1 MEFEA
6 LKKVKTTKK
15 ICPIHHAPFVQ
26 YEEQQPFCLECRKEY
41 LRNAEQKAVDKTFK
55 AYERRRTIEVLKKDS
70 IVGDPKLW
78 QVSFNNYVTDN
89 DETKTAL
96 YKARQIAAEYMKV
109 IQTEKRLEKRIA
121 EIKKRIEEKNAES
134 KDKKEL
140 ENLKK
145 ELVEVPKF
153 NTIFSGVPGVGKS
166 HLSMAMLKAIN
177 ENADPMLSCLFAS
190 TNDLLR
196 LIKSSFDNPESK
208 YTELN
213 MTSLLGNVDLLVLD
227 DLGSEA
233 SFERYSKKNKEAKN
247 YTQNVLFGILN
258 ARQRTII
265 TTNLNSNDLEDV
277 YNAKIISRLYKGVE
291 GHLIKFTKATA
302 DKRTKITF

>member
-1 MEFEA
+1 MDFPLLDE
-6 LKKVKTTKK
+6 LRKTNER
-15 ICPIHHAPFVQ
+15 CPIHNIPLTKLKD
-26 YEEQQPFCLECRKEY
+26 YEPFCVECRKEY
-41 LRNAEQKAVDKTFK
+41 LRNVEQESVNRTFK
-55 AYERRRTIEVLKKDS
+55 YHERRRTIEVLETDS

-78 QVSFNNYVTDN
+78 QASFNNYQTDN
-89 DETKTAL
+89 EETKNAL
-96 YKARQIAAEYMKV
+96 LKARQIAAEYLKA
-109 IQTEKRLEKRIA
+109 IQIEKQLEKKIA
-121 EIKKRIEEKNAES
+121 VSEDKEEKAA
-134 KDKKEL
+134 
-140 ENLKK
+140 LKK
-145 ELVEVPKF
+145 KLLEVPKF
-153 NTIFSGVPGVGKS
+153 NTIFTGVPGVGKS

-196 LIKSSFDNPESK
+196 LIKSSFGNPDSK

-213 MTSLLGNVDLLVLD
+213 MTTLLGNVDLLVLD

-233 SFERYSKKNKEAKN
+233 SFERYDKKNKEAKN

-265 TTNLNSNDLEDV
+265 TTNLNSDDLEDV

-291 GHLIKFTKATA
+291 GRIIKFTSATN
-302 DKRTKITF
+302 DKRSKVKF